1 MKITPLLKK
10 VILEQSRIELLF
22 DALTKPSK
30 DKEGN
35 IIKPKL
41 NKDEFTILVNADPTT
56 RTNNVNMLTADS
68 KELGKV
74 KAGKYV
80 QWLIKNYLSPKT
92 ERQPGNYGYEK
103 EVKRVKEQYDQE
115 IGNLKKKLEE
125 QEKARKEE
133 QFIKILESYGLSKD
147 DFQDVLDFAKQNG
160 IINFETAV
168 RLYVSE
174 RLQKSRNSLPI
185 RARQDDDVIKRYS
198 GIDGKDKLMEDVL
211 SMLGR

>member
-1 MKITPLLKK
+1 MEETKAPEQQLQEIQEFIRSAYEDPELRPHLRTLL
-10 VILEQSRIELLF
+10 
-22 DALTKPSK
+22 
-30 DKEGN
+30 DKFGISLPE
-35 IIKPKL
+35 P
-41 NKDEFTILVNADPTT
+41 P
-56 RTNNVNMLTADS
+56 
-68 KELGKV
+68 
-74 KAGKYV
+74 
-80 QWLIKNYLSPKT
+80 
-92 ERQPGNYGYEK
+92 YEK

-133 QFIKILESYGLSKD
+133 QFIRVLESYGLSKD

-198 GIDGKDKLMEDVL
+198 GIDGKDRLVEDVL

>member
-1 MKITPLLKK
+1 
-10 VILEQSRIELLF
+10 
-22 DALTKPSK
+22 
-30 DKEGN
+30 
-35 IIKPKL
+35 
-41 NKDEFTILVNADPTT
+41 
-56 RTNNVNMLTADS
+56 
-68 KELGKV
+68 
-74 KAGKYV
+74 
-80 QWLIKNYLSPKT
+80 
-92 ERQPGNYGYEK
+92 
-103 EVKRVKEQYDQE
+103 VKEKYDEE

-147 DFQDVLDFAKQNG
+147 DFQDVLDFAKRNG

>member
-1 MKITPLLKK
+1 MENTKSP
-10 VILEQSRIELLF
+10 EQQLQEVQEFIRSSYEDPELRPHLR
-22 DALTKPSK
+22 
-30 DKEGN
+30 
-35 IIKPKL
+35 
-41 NKDEFTILVNADPTT
+41 TIL
-56 RTNNVNMLTADS
+56 
-68 KELGKV
+68 GKF
-74 KAGKYV
+74 GIN
-80 QWLIKNYLSPKT
+80 LP
-92 ERQPGNYGYEK
+92 EPPYEK
-103 EVKRVKEQYDQE
+103 EVRRVKEQYDQE

-133 QFIKILESYGLSKD
+133 QFVKILESYGLSKD

-198 GIDGKDKLMEDVL
+198 GIDGKDRLIEDVL